1 METNSKNIA
10 ALVQQGEDALVV
22 SQWQAALTAFDRA
35 LEALRP
41 ASNNTLNIRRG
52 PHAVTEVGPEVWA
65 EAFNG
70 RGVALLELGRSG
82 EAVAAFG
89 AAIELNPRLANAYFN
104 RGMVLESQGEGR
116 FVEALSD
123 YDRAIEL
130 EPHDAEVYFRRG
142 GLFFQYGDYTRAAA
156 DNTVVLEM
164 HDASGQSEALI
175 GPLMARGL
183 CYYQQERL
191 DDAIADYSRA
201 VTLDPRGAVE
211 AYFYRALVFI
221 DQEQALAARAD
232 LGAFLNLTPDAGGEM
247 AAQAHEI
254 IKELDNL

>member
-1 METNSKNIA
+1 MQTNSKNIA
-10 ALVQQGEDALVV
+10 TLVQHGEDALAS
-22 SQWQAALTAFDRA
+22 SQWQEALAAFDRA
-35 LEALRP
+35 LEALHP
-41 ASNNTLNIRRG
+41 APNNTLNVRRG
-52 PHAVTEVGPEVWA
+52 PQAVTEVGPDVWA

-142 GLFFQYGDYTRAAA
+142 GLFFQYGDYARAAA

-164 HDASGQSEALI
+164 HDLTSQAEALV

-183 CYYQQERL
+183 CYYQLGRL
-191 DDAIADYSRA
+191 DEAITDYSQA
-201 VTLDPRGAVE
+201 VTRDPRGAAE

-232 LGAFLNLTPDAGGEM
+232 LQAFLNLTPDASGEM
-247 AAQAHEI
+247 AAQAREI
-254 IKELDNL
+254 IRELDNL